1 MYRMGK
7 SCLVLVV
14 SWLGMLS
21 LALHCE
27 GKLSPS
33 TTGSCSAPTY
43 STSRFRMVL
52 PAARTSATLETMG
65 S

>member
-14 SWLGMLS
+14 SWLGMFS
-21 LALHCE
+21 LALHRE

-33 TTGSCSAPTY
+33 TTCSAPTY

-52 PAARTSATLETMG
+52 PAASTSATLETMG